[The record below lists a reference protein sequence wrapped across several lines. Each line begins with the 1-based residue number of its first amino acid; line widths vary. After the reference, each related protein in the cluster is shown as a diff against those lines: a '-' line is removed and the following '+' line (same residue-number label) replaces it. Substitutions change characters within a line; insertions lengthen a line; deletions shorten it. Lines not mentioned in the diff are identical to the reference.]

1 MFLWLGENA
10 NIIEKSKANE
20 IYEWIRLRKDMGIH
34 KTQTM
39 SHIIDNKS
47 GEIDLRKH
55 PYLESNL
62 LSPNTN
68 EFLELLT
75 KNRFNVETLNEYD
88 NLIDMPDEDEKYE
101 SMINETNMIYRVV
114 SKMDQ
119 DINSSSN
126 SDENSDDTDETD
138 INKYSLELLNNNSG
152 SNLLS
157 YNMLD
162 EDSVF
167 IFDFGSELYL
177 WSGRNAN
184 NKMKKAG
191 LMLAKNLYDN
201 GYDYSNFKL
210 TPLKYQLNF
219 ILKSE
224 NNLKHSTYFKSNM
237 TRPKWTIFGKQVQ
250 NAETVL
256 FREKFVDWPN
266 QTNSPS
272 LKKIS
277 YVNNKTIDSI
287 GNSNNYSLP
296 LTPFRTP
303 LTNRIQ
309 PNFLNNNSNSKIA
322 QSPSLQTKEIF
333 NYEPLSVDN
342 LKKIINNKHEENPVN
357 LVLEN
362 TNLGRGRFWFDEIE
376 NRKFQI
382 LTEKVSMFKII
393 DNELIQCDI
402 QEFGELSS
410 NFTYVIKWHYKVNS
424 VGFRS
429 LKGEASKH
437 NNITGRDRYA
447 LFFWQGENSS
457 INEKGAS
464 ALLSLDFGGANLAN
478 SLAANLNSED
488 HQNENP
494 VLGDK
499 KSLPHVQIFQFKE
512 TAAFCQLFDGSMLI
526 LTTNNNLISNNEWRM
541 FELRGELK
549 EESHLIEL
557 KFASPENLRSKTSF
571 LFLNNQSNMLI
582 VWHGCCSSEIQKELI
597 TECANNMK
605 NR

>member
-1 MFLWLGENA
+1 
-10 NIIEKSKANE
+10 
-20 IYEWIRLRKDMGIH
+20 MGIH

-62 LSPNTN
+62 LSSHTN

-88 NLIDMPDEDEKYE
+88 NLLEMSDEDEKYE
-101 SMINETNMIYRVV
+101 SLINETNMIYKVV

-126 SDENSDDTDETD
+126 SDENSDDSDESD

-191 LMLAKNLYDN
+191 LILAKNLYDN

-219 ILKSE
+219 VLKPD
-224 NNLKHSTYFKSNM
+224 NNLKTSIYFKSNM

-277 YVNNKTIDSI
+277 YVNNKTIETN
-287 GNSNNYSLP
+287 GNSNNQSLP

-322 QSPSLQTKEIF
+322 QSPSFHTKEIF
-333 NYEPLSVDN
+333 NYEPLTVES
-342 LKKIINNKHEENPVN
+342 LKKLINNKHEENPVN

-382 LTEKVSMFKII
+382 LTEKVTMFKII
-393 DNELIQCDI
+393 ENELIECDS
-402 QEFGELSS
+402 QDFGELSS
-410 NFTYVIKWHYKVNS
+410 NYTYVIKWHYKVNS

-429 LKGEASKH
+429 LKGEASRH

-464 ALLSLDFGGANLAN
+464 ALLSLDFGGSNLAT
-478 SLAANLNSED
+478 SLAANFNSTED
-488 HQNENP
+488 QQNNDNQ
-494 VLGDK
+494 VLGEK
-499 KSLPHVQIFQFKE
+499 KSLPHVQIFQHKE
-512 TAAFCQLFDGSMLI
+512 TAAFCQLFDGSLLI
-526 LTTNNNLISNNEWRM
+526 MTKNGNLISDNEWKM

-557 KFASPENLRSKTSF
+557 KCVSPESLRSKTSF
-571 LFLNNQSNMLI
+571 LFLNNQSKILI
-582 VWHGCCSSEIQKELI
+582 VWHGCYSSEIHRKLMV
-597 TECANNMK
+597 ECANTIK